1 MKKGFYLIEVIIG
14 LFLLGLIT
22 VSILPLNNIIIF
34 NLKNQKHKYNMLY
47 IAEMA
52 IERILSYNNEYSNNL
67 LIYDVEVGELIKEFN
82 KDNYVEILLDKDEY
96 EYPIKIIKNDKSDT
110 LWHVRVLVYNKSGEE
125 SYNVEL
131 KAYIPKK

>member
-14 LFLLGLIT
+14 LFLLGLII

-82 KDNYVEILLDKDEY
+82 KDNYVEILLNKDEY

-125 SYNVEL
+125 SHNVEL